1 MYKFTSPL
9 THRKLRQHKTC
20 QIQNFEYSSISSID
34 AQFNEFCKQSRMELF
49 SAKKPK
55 KSIKFSLK
63 AVSDDGNRIRKSQE
77 GERPESGVKGGN
89 IDFLNERVLDVYK
102 NSKKTV
108 NNLGVVNPVVD
119 MFGNAVIAAF
129 FQSLIIKTVEDV
141 FQIDVDD
148 PLSFSNQYLKTWWFF
163 LLKFITLGFWKISGF
178 RMDN

>member
-20 QIQNFEYSSISSID
+20 EIQNFEYSSFSSID

-63 AVSDDGNRIRKSQE
+63 AVSEDFNRNRKSQE
-77 GERPESGVKGGN
+77 GEQPESTKGGKFE
-89 IDFLNERVLDVYK
+89 FLNERVLDAYK

-108 NNLGVVNPVVD
+108 NNLGVVNPLVD

-148 PLSFSNQYLKTWWFF
+148 PLSFSNQFLTSFFF
-163 LLKFITLGFWKISGF
+163 LLKFVTVGFWKILGF
-178 RMDN
+178 RMAS

>member
-9 THRKLRQHKTC
+9 THRKLAQHKSF
-20 QIQNFEYSSISSID
+20 QIPDFDYSSVSSID

-49 SAKKPK
+49 SAKKPPK

-63 AVSDDGNRIRKSQE
+63 AVSEEGNRVRNSQE
-77 GERPESGVKGGN
+77 GARTESGLKTAKF
-89 IDFLNERVLDVYK
+89 DFLKDRVMDVYK
-102 NSKKTV
+102 NQKKTV
-108 NNLGVVNPVVD
+108 NNLGVVNPLVD

-148 PLSFSNQYLKTWWFF
+148 PLTFSNQYVR
-163 LLKFITLGFWKISGF
+163 LLFY
-178 RMDN
+178 